1 MRCQVDKLLGQQ
13 IISIGHSSTTA
24 KEINLEIKI
33 RDLNELQKL
42 TLSRKYPVKIKI
54 ITDTADRIVGAQVIT
69 KKYGSQY
76 SYELRNAILENKSFN
91 EFIKEWKPPLEKVV
105 GFIRDKK
112 EASLVGKDIK
122 DIGLVK
128 Y

>member
-1 MRCQVDKLLGQQ
+1 
-13 IISIGHSSTTA
+13 
-24 KEINLEIKI
+24 
-33 RDLNELQKL
+33 
-42 TLSRKYPVKIKI
+42 KI